1 MPLRLAFIFLLLSS
15 VCLRAQ
21 VTEVPHTVK
30 PGRFL
35 IEMDALSLTFDREGD
50 DRLTAIAAATT
61 FLSTGLSANWDLQ
74 VGLELFLSQRV
85 TTAGLKERNSG
96 LGDLYLRSKWKF
108 YEDES
113 LGVSAAIIPY
123 IKFPTNSGDVGNDAA
138 EGGIHVPWEAALGG
152 GSILNAMAGIDLTR
166 NDDDDGYDTN
176 WHASSSVSIPLTGS
190 FHTYGEAYVAKS
202 SGGAPWEAV
211 LGAGLF
217 YSVTEFMSWDF
228 AVYRGISDG
237 AADWNPVVRFNLEF

>member
-1 MPLRLAFIFLLLSS
+1 MMLRLLALLVL
-15 VCLRAQ
+15 LAPALHAQ
-21 VTEVPHTVK
+21 ITEIPHTVK

-35 IEMDALSLTFDREGD
+35 VEMDALSLTFDQEGN

-61 FLSTGLSANWDLQ
+61 FISTGITSTWDVQ

-96 LGDLYLRSKWKF
+96 LGDLYLRSKWRF

-113 LGVSAAIIPY
+113 LGVSAAVIPY
-123 IKFPTNSGDVGNDAA
+123 IKFPTNSGDVGNDSA
-138 EGGIHVPWEAALGG
+138 EGGIIVPWEAALGG
-152 GSILNAMAGIDLTR
+152 GSIFNAMAGIDLTR
-166 NDDDDGYDTN
+166 NDDDDGYDTY
-176 WHASSSVSIPLTGS
+176 WHASASVGIPLTGS
-190 FHTYGEAYVAKS
+190 SHAYGEAYVAKS
-202 SGGAPWEAV
+202 SGGAPWEAA

-217 YSVTEFMSWDF
+217 YSINPFMSWDF

-237 AADWNPVVRFNLEF
+237 AADWNPIVRFNFEF